1 MTDMSPLPRSL
12 DPLPE
17 ESLPGYVLRL
27 AHRLGQS
34 PARIL
39 QLTGLAGQL
48 QASRGLMMHLDPPVA
63 GSFARATRL
72 TAAEIVGLCMS
83 SMSGGYPQADPVIIT
98 GRPVTS
104 PWVFTTA
111 TRYCPHCLAGDT
123 GSPVQQQHGG
133 AWRKTWRLPVVFA
146 CPLHHRLLEHL
157 CPSCG
162 QPAMS
167 APPGG
172 QAYLIP
178 HSTSAGLH
186 PAQCRAVPMPERGA
200 RATLCQALLDSPAH
214 APGAQDPALPRGL
227 LVLQA
232 RLLALLQPH
241 GPATVISVGRP
252 ATPAQYLADLRL

>member
-72 TAAEIVGLCMS
+72 TAAEIAGLCMS
-83 SMSGGYPQADPVIIT
+83 SMSGRYPQAAPVIIT

-104 PWVFTTA
+104 PWVFTSA
-111 TRYCPHCLAGDT
+111 TRYCPQCLAGDN
-123 GSPVQQQHGG
+123 GSP
-133 AWRKTWRLPVVFA
+133 
-146 CPLHHRLLEHL
+146 
-157 CPSCG
+157 S
-162 QPAMS
+162 S
-167 APPGG
+167 S
-172 QAYLIP
+172 
-178 HSTSAGLH
+178 STA
-186 PAQCRAVPMPERGA
+186 
-200 RATLCQALLDSPAH
+200 
-214 APGAQDPALPRGL
+214 APGARHGGCRSCSPARSTAGSWNIY
-227 LVLQA
+227 A
-232 RLLALLQPH
+232 
-241 GPATVISVGRP
+241 RP
-252 ATPAQYLADLRL
+252 AASRPCPPLPEARHT